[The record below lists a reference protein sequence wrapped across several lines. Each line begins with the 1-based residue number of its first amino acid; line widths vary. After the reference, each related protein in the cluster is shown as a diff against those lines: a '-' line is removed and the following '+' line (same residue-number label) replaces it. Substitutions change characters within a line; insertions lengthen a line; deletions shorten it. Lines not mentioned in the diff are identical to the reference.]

1 MKTQA
6 NVLRKGGIERH
17 VKNLNGLA
25 DGEPA
30 PLRSARAFTAR
41 SLYGSKVLAACPA
54 RQFRGLGGIVMKKSN
69 ALFAALALVAVASLG
84 ASFVPASAQSKQAG
98 KNSQAA
104 KTSASSRVRRPL
116 DLAVLIQDDLVPR
129 VGNELRETREFIQS
143 LPAGSR
149 VMVAYVR
156 SGSLQVR
163 QPFTTDLAAA
173 SRALRIPAGSTAV
186 SPYNPYVELRDAIR
200 MFPADTQNRNA
211 VLLVSDGLD
220 TSRGFDFASSVDSV
234 DLQRAVR
241 EAKRREVAVYS
252 FYAPTVG
259 LTSRNQF
266 AVSLGQSALNRVSDE
281 TGGRAFF
288 QGTSFVTFDAYFER
302 LTRTLNEQGD
312 RAY

>member
-1 MKTQA
+1 
-6 NVLRKGGIERH
+6 
-17 VKNLNGLA
+17 
-25 DGEPA
+25 
-30 PLRSARAFTAR
+30 
-41 SLYGSKVLAACPA
+41 
-54 RQFRGLGGIVMKKSN
+54 MKKS
-69 ALFAALALVAVASLG
+69 ASVFAALVLAAVASLG
-84 ASFVPASAQSKQAG
+84 ASFVPASAQSKQTG
-98 KNSQAA
+98 KNSQAG

-129 VGNELRETREFIQS
+129 VGNELRETGEFIRT
-143 LPAGSR
+143 LPEGSR

-200 MFPADTQNRNA
+200 MFPADSQNRNA

-259 LTSRNQF
+259 LTSRDQF

>member
-1 MKTQA
+1 M
-6 NVLRKGGIERH
+6 RK
-17 VKNLNGLA
+17 
-25 DGEPA
+25 
-30 PLRSARAFTAR
+30 
-41 SLYGSKVLAACPA
+41 LYSV
-54 RQFRGLGGIVMKKSN
+54 
-69 ALFAALALVAVASLG
+69 FAAFILAAVASLG
-84 ASFVPASAQSKQAG
+84 ALAVPASAQSKHES
-98 KNSQAA
+98 KAA
-104 KTSASSRVRRPL
+104 ASARVRTPL

-129 VGNELRETREFIQS
+129 VGNELRETSEFLRS

-149 VMVAYVR
+149 VMVAYIR

-163 QPFTTDLAAA
+163 QPFTTDFAAA
-173 SRALRIPAGSTAV
+173 TRALRIPAGSTAA

-220 TSRGFDFASSVDSV
+220 TSRGFDFSSTVDSI
-234 DLQRAVR
+234 DLERAVR
-241 EAKRREVAVYS
+241 EAKSRNVAVYS

-259 LTSRNQF
+259 LTSRSQL
-266 AVSLGQSALNRVSDE
+266 AVSFGQSALNRVSDE

-288 QGTSFVTFDAYFER
+288 QGMSFVTFDAYFER